1 MVSFLSALGRLF
13 GGEPSKSTYKTADV
27 YQGLRKKILDLKSE
41 QLGASATEAVLAV
54 VMETGYPEAVATLV
68 AVIDGSASLY
78 FSNGGGIIGA
88 GESPEPNAAARR
100 VVAQAADFRAACTL
114 TNEFPLPQKAYTRF
128 YIITPKGI
136 LTSEAKEDDLG
147 NGRHGMS
154 PLFHTAHWLI
164 TQMRLTE
171 EKRKAEPSGPAN
183 ATPPRR

>member
-1 MVSFLSALGRLF
+1 MVPFLSSLGRLF

-27 YQGLRKKILDLKSE
+27 YQGLRKQILDESE

-78 FSNGGGIIGA
+78 FGNGGGIIGA

-100 VVAQAADFRAACTL
+100 VVAKAADFRGACTL

-128 YIITPKGI
+128 YIITPKG
-136 LTSEAKEDDLG
+136 
-147 NGRHGMS
+147 NY
-154 PLFHTAHWLI
+154 
-164 TQMRLTE
+164 
-171 EKRKAEPSGPAN
+171 
-183 ATPPRR
+183 